1 MFFFISSEYNSPRN
15 YKNMTMTMSAIN
27 TTQDFG
33 GISRMSDEDYE
44 SEFNTG
50 TPRPGTSR
58 TFIMSESCDVA
69 SEAETTKKAMI
80 RSFSQAAKEY
90 AARNKKL
97 IRTNSHYRMGV
108 NTHVKRAFNELEERL
123 NKQRTSPRQATSAA
137 VMSQSD
143 FQLLKQG
150 IENFHVK
157 IVVHDSLTLAELKDV
172 RDKCY
177 TEKESM
183 ANIISQRQHDLRTI
197 VAESVDA
204 SAASTA
210 IAAVGCLSANFILQL
225 RNAYDDLDYWWKEV
239 GTEIRRVEY
248 SKEVPSQQA
257 EISRSSGLTLQ
268 NILTPSTIRRRFISL
283 NALTKTIRN
292 ELKNFITDESRHK
305 DRATV
310 VEEIKQC
317 CRSSRKQKCGE

>member
-15 YKNMTMTMSAIN
+15 YKNMTMTMCAIN

-58 TFIMSESCDVA
+58 TFIMSKSADIA

-90 AARNKKL
+90 AARNKKR

-123 NKQRTSPRQATSAA
+123 NKQRTSAATG
-137 VMSQSD
+137 VMSQAD

-157 IVVHDSLTLAELKDV
+157 IVVHDSLTLAELKDM
-172 RDKCY
+172 REECSAEQDDMR
-177 TEKESM
+177 KEHDDAISM
-183 ANIISQRQHDLRTI
+183 AMLAAATTSFETD
-197 VAESVDA
+197 ADAADSVDVALSHA
-204 SAASTA
+204 SVIQHLKDTHD
-210 IAAVGCLSANFILQL
+210 N
-225 RNAYDDLDYWWKEV
+225 LDYWVKELSA
-239 GTEIRRVEY
+239 EIRRIQY
-248 SKEVPSQQA
+248 SKEVPSQHV

-283 NALTKTIRN
+283 NTLTKTIRS

-310 VEEIKQC
+310 VEEIKQS
-317 CRSSRKQKCGE
+317 CRSSIKQKSGSE

>member
-15 YKNMTMTMSAIN
+15 YKNMTMTMCAIN

-50 TPRPGTSR
+50 TPRLGTSR
-58 TFIMSESCDVA
+58 TFIMSESCYVA

-90 AARNKKL
+90 AAKNKQR
-97 IRTNSHYRMGV
+97 IRTKSQYRMGA
-108 NTHVKRAFNELEERL
+108 NSLVKNALNDLEERL
-123 NKQRTSPRQATSAA
+123 NKQRTSAATG
-137 VMSQSD
+137 VMSQAD

-157 IVVHDSLTLAELKDV
+157 IVVHDSLTLAELKDI
-172 RDKCY
+172 RDVCSM
-177 TEKESM
+177 EKDDTRKE
-183 ANIISQRQHDLRTI
+183 HDDMIAAAMLLSDTVSFETDADAI
-197 VAESVDA
+197 NAVDA
-204 SAASTA
+204 AISHASAIQKLKDTH
-210 IAAVGCLSANFILQL
+210 
-225 RNAYDDLDYWWKEV
+225 DDLEYWVKELS
-239 GTEIRRVEY
+239 TEIRRIEY
-248 SKEVPSQQA
+248 SKESPSQHV

-283 NALTKTIRN
+283 NTLTKTIRN

-317 CRSSRKQKCGE
+317 CRSSIKQKSGSE